1 MRLKVCRLTCDRLD
15 QIRFLVPAIDP
26 NRPSAL
32 GQGKLFQFSDL
43 RVLRFR
49 VRVAIKGLQV
59 DLRSVGSDHTR
70 WSRLY
75 SPDRAHQVARRL
87 PRVPVKG
94 RWGSITDA
102 EDAVLRAGQKEL
114 VQVFCEGVVTL
125 RKTKSSKQKV
135 ADNSDVLETEQD
147 YTERM
152 NKWVQDAH
160 TGLSSLDFWLNL
172 HVGHATRLPNDH
184 ARRWL
189 QKARKD
195 NRGGHVGRAMIDFV
209 CRVSNLIFE
218 EWSALLDTS
227 ATAWRP
233 FMDLLEADSTGEEV
247 RADWMAKAIV
257 LIIEE
262 ATDFF
267 RRIVLPCLTWPH
279 LLLWSAFQPVG
290 ISDPER
296 ARCAADLLASPDNAD
311 PAARKI
317 RTVFFKDLK
326 HIAETGTTTE
336 PFHSLIS
343 DIARHWEP
351 DTQEIEGVNSILSH
365 MVELSPNISTH
376 LLSSRLTINKHVL
389 GLHSDKN
396 TDRIDGFVQ
405 SCEMYHKRAAAY
417 VDDKDVLRR
426 RFDMISLEDYKQ
438 AQQEVQDDGDGQPHL
453 AAPPAVSIKRAAK
466 LLAALKQ
473 RLLPGELD
481 PCATRAFQ
489 LNVGAT
495 TSTFVWLS
503 ALSFRW
509 QHWMVQGVIGEA
521 DSPANSLGK
530 VVITCPLVCRPLRFL
545 LEDLAGDVPGSTIAM
560 LTLRWYCVSM
570 CRADITDLEVVLNL
584 DDMRPGYGRLD
595 ADAED
600 IIVAWHVADEIP
612 DHGDDACEEAAGEE
626 LHKHEAATINSFL
639 AGGQDAGDL
648 EAIQNEVA
656 MIRQEM
662 EADPDSMMDPVDLGR
677 EALLVVAI
685 HHEGAHLLPQ
695 PAEGIILAK
704 ADKLL
709 GQWASSVQKAAAAV
723 DALGQPH
730 LQDAKAKALS
740 LAMVRKWD
748 EEDCSQYLHWIWL
761 GNFDTLEGRITY
773 LGQSNRVVYQP
784 KQECRSFQEQ
794 LAR

>member
-1 MRLKVCRLTCDRLD
+1 M
-15 QIRFLVPAIDP
+15 
-26 NRPSAL
+26 
-32 GQGKLFQFSDL
+32 
-43 RVLRFR
+43 
-49 VRVAIKGLQV
+49 
-59 DLRSVGSDHTR
+59 RSVGSDHTR

-102 EDAVLRAGQKEL
+102 EDAVLQVGQKEL
-114 VQVFCEGVVTL
+114 VQVFCEGAVKL

-135 ADNSDVLETEQD
+135 ADNSDILETEQD

-160 TGLSSLDFWLNL
+160 KGISSLDFWLNL
-172 HVGHATRLPNDH
+172 HAGHATRLPNDH

-195 NRGGHVGRAMIDFV
+195 NRGEHVGRAMIDFV

-262 ATDFF
+262 ATDLF
-267 RRIVLPCLTWPH
+267 RRIVLPCRTWPH
-279 LLLWSAFQPVG
+279 LLLWFACQPAD

-376 LLSSRLTINKHVL
+376 LLSSRLTINTHVL

-473 RLLPGELD
+473 RLLHGELGI
-481 PCATRAFQ
+481 CATRACASTTC
-489 LNVGAT
+489 LPSTDVAT
-495 TSTFVWLS
+495 CAISTTRSGRLE
-503 ALSFRW
+503 
-509 QHWMVQGVIGEA
+509 HIH
-521 DSPANSLGK
+521 GK
-530 VVITCPLVCRPLRFL
+530 VRNP
-545 LEDLAGDVPGSTIAM
+545 
-560 LTLRWYCVSM
+560 
-570 CRADITDLEVVLNL
+570 
-584 DDMRPGYGRLD
+584 
-595 ADAED
+595 
-600 IIVAWHVADEIP
+600 
-612 DHGDDACEEAAGEE
+612 
-626 LHKHEAATINSFL
+626 
-639 AGGQDAGDL
+639 
-648 EAIQNEVA
+648 
-656 MIRQEM
+656 
-662 EADPDSMMDPVDLGR
+662 
-677 EALLVVAI
+677 
-685 HHEGAHLLPQ
+685 
-695 PAEGIILAK
+695 
-704 ADKLL
+704 
-709 GQWASSVQKAAAAV
+709 
-723 DALGQPH
+723 
-730 LQDAKAKALS
+730 
-740 LAMVRKWD
+740 
-748 EEDCSQYLHWIWL
+748 
-761 GNFDTLEGRITY
+761 
-773 LGQSNRVVYQP
+773 
-784 KQECRSFQEQ
+784 
-794 LAR
+794 